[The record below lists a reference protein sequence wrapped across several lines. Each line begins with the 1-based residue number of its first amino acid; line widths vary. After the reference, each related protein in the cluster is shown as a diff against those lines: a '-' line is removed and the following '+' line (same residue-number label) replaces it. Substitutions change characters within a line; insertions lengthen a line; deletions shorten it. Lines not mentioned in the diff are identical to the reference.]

1 MKVDDNQLVVVT
13 LNENPEYWELLGF
26 SLSRE
31 KTGRSSFM
39 LGQVKFVF
47 TPASGPKGISSVK
60 AFGINGPIDSLPF
73 KEISND
79 AVQNMAF
86 QERSSHRNAI
96 SKIDHLVVTTADC
109 DRTTSAFESAG
120 FPSRRVRRFGNQENL
135 TRQTFFWLGDVILE
149 LVGPD
154 SPSGSEQP
162 AFWGL
167 ALVSENIAETLSV
180 FGDLCTPL
188 KQAVQAGRSITTV
201 KTGDIGI
208 SVPIAVMTPH
218 H

>member
-1 MKVDDNQLVVVT
+1 MKVDDNQLIMVT
-13 LNENPEYWELLGF
+13 LNENPESWELLGF
-26 SLSRE
+26 TLSHGKAGE
-31 KTGRSSFM
+31 SSFM

-47 TPASGPKGISSVK
+47 TSGSGPKGISSVK
-60 AFGINGPIDSLPF
+60 ASGISEPIDSLPF
-73 KEISND
+73 KEISNNE
-79 AVQNMAF
+79 AGNMTF
-86 QERSSHRNAI
+86 QGRSSHRNAI
-96 SKIDHLVVTTADC
+96 TKIDHLVVTTADC

-120 FPSRRVRRFGNQENL
+120 IPSRRVRTFGNQENL

-154 SPSGSEQP
+154 SSSGSDQP

-167 ALVSENIAETLSV
+167 ALVSENITETLSV

-201 KTGDIGI
+201 KTRDIGI